1 MKKVVKQQKVFL
13 KYHKKK
19 NIKHEDYKNVLFN
32 KQPINPKMKT
42 IRSINHQLSSY
53 KLNKISLSCLII
65 SGTSITTESQ
75 VMLRDTSNVKTY
87 SSSSSF
93 LLLLGNGIFNLSVFF
108 LKELRMVSCSIVS
121 FFSRIYDKYFNSFR

>member
-53 KLNKISLSCLII
+53 KLNKISLSCFDHKRYIHH
-65 SGTSITTESQ
+65 
-75 VMLRDTSNVKTY
+75 
-87 SSSSSF
+87 
-93 LLLLGNGIFNLSVFF
+93 NGITS
-108 LKELRMVSCSIVS
+108 
-121 FFSRIYDKYFNSFR
+121 YA